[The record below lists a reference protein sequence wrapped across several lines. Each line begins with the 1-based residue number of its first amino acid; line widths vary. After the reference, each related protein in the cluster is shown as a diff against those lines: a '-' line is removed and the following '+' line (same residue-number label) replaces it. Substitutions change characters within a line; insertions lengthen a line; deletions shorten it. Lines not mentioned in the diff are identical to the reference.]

1 MKGPVLEVWS
11 FRAEESGSALVLPD
25 GCRDLILRQPPGGRP
40 HWFVSDLSRQPYDV
54 AVEAGT
60 VMRGFRLH
68 PGTVLEDQARLLAGL
83 NGRDQDVADI
93 PARLADHAR
102 LDPRVAEI
110 LKCLTDVGVADAARR
125 LGVTPRTLQRLLRA
139 ATGQEPAAWAQLA
152 RVRRAGRAVAAA
164 DGVPLAELAADH
176 GYADQAH
183 MTRAFR
189 HWLGVTP
196 AGLRR
201 DPRRAALLA
210 ASGYG

>member
-1 MKGPVLEVWS
+1 MTGPVLEVWS
-11 FRAEESGSALVLPD
+11 FRAGETCSALVLPD
-25 GCRDLILRQPPGGRP
+25 GCRDLILRHPPGDRP
-40 HWFVSDLSRQPYDV
+40 QWFVSDLSRQPYDV

-60 VMRGFRLH
+60 VMRGFRLR
-68 PGTVLEDQARLLAGL
+68 PGTMLTAESGLLADLG
-83 NGRDQDVADI
+83 NRDDDDAVVR
-93 PARLADHAR
+93 ARLADHAR
-102 LDPRVAEI
+102 LDHRVAEA
-110 LKCLTDVGVADAARR
+110 LDCLAESGVAQAARR

-139 ATGQEPAAWAQLA
+139 ETGQEPAAWAQLA
-152 RVRRAGRAVAAA
+152 RVRRAGRAVAAH

-189 HWLGVTP
+189 RWLGVTP

-201 DPRRAALLA
+201 DPERAALLA